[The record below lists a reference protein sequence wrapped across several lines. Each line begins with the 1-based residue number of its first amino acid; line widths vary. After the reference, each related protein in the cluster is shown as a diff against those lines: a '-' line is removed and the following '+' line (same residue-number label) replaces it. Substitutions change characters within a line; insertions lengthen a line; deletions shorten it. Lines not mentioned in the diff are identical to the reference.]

1 MSQYS
6 VLHYRGDLTGSEQAQ
21 PGAIL
26 GHDEAGRPY
35 EVLDAEFEQCPECDP
50 TVGWPGTLWWKS
62 ADPERETCPGC
73 DGAGGRTT
81 VHLQYGT
88 PEAIR
93 AHFAKLQ
100 ADMAKVT
107 R

>member
-35 EVLDAEFEQCPECDP
+35 EVLDAEFEPCPECDP
-50 TVGWPGTLWWKS
+50 TMS
-62 ADPERETCPGC
+62 ACLACDET
-73 DGAGGRTT
+73 GGRTT

-93 AHFAKLQ
+93 AHFARLQ